1 MIRACSGNSAAIAGA
16 NHREC
21 WLSIHPHAQF
31 GFSSIGR
38 LLHVVFSDMNP
49 VVPRRIAKPPTL
61 VEAIMKSIPC
71 NGELLAGQGLCCPI
85 RFDKKELDIERT
97 NSEYDRLWQSPSNR
111 ERGTGP
117 GILWHTTL
125 SGRSPRC
132 VQARVC
138 APRVH
143 ERRIGSVF

>member
-138 APRVH
+138 APGVH
-143 ERRIGSVF
+143 KHRIAFGV